1 MSSGTCP
8 EPGGVPFSTRTS
20 YNGPYHSDSQVTY
33 SCNNGGGGSITCQRD
48 GTWTQKPTCPAD
60 TGNETTTPAVVPDTT
75 VIPDSV
81 IVTNTNCT
89 NVDRCRNTY
98 DSINRYFY
106 RRYWGLTEVPGDIP
120 AEAVKVYL
128 GGNSITSL
136 PTGIFMNLTNCT
148 RLALQ
153 LNKISL
159 IEEGT
164 FDSLEN
170 LEKLFLGGNNI
181 RSVGQ
186 VNEWRGL
193 DNLKQLNLEFNYISQ
208 LSEGIFGTLNSLEVL
223 YLYRNFISTIEEGAL
238 RIPSLKELDLS
249 YNQITTVETVFFGMF
264 SLQELSLDHNQ
275 ISHIEGGSF
284 VSLYSLTELYL
295 HNNSMTSLSP
305 DLFINMP
312 RPLKLILSIPDF
324 ENTNMWNCS
333 SLCWLKHEEQH
344 KTVGDYF
351 LPICTTGGDWSSL
364 QCGDSGK
371 FDTFSC

>member
-1 MSSGTCP
+1 MSTIPSPDNFTY
-8 EPGGVPFSTRTS
+8 RTDW
-20 YNGPYHSDSQVTY
+20 N
-33 SCNNGGGGSITCQRD
+33 
-48 GTWTQKPTCPAD
+48 
-60 TGNETTTPAVVPDTT
+60 
-75 VIPDSV
+75 
-81 IVTNTNCT
+81 
-89 NVDRCRNTY
+89 
-98 DSINRYFY
+98 
-106 RRYWGLTEVPGDIP
+106 LTEVPSDIP
-120 AEAVKVYL
+120 AESLEVYIGRNLITHIPAGVL
-128 GGNSITSL
+128 GNVTE
-136 PTGIFMNLTNCT
+136 CT
-148 RLALQ
+148 RLELQ
-153 LNKISL
+153 LNEIFW
-159 IEEGT
+159 IEEGA
-164 FDSLEN
+164 FDSLQN

-193 DNLKQLNLEFNYISQ
+193 DNLKQLNLEFNQISK
-208 LSEGIFGTLNSLEVL
+208 LSEGTFVSLNSLEVL